1 MPTSQATLIL
11 REVESGEPISAK
23 TRAFQRRRLQ
33 NRFHRFILKAF
44 REQQRKNGL
53 TQKQLAERIDSRP
66 EQVNRWLS
74 ISGNLTLNTIS
85 DLLLGMA
92 VDLDDPSATPLLE
105 LAREVEQEIVPIIVR
120 DAVNALPMIH
130 PVVFVLQ
137 TPEANISQHEAP
149 ANTQQQS
156 AASSVDAATLSYL
169 MQKKVSDLGAF
180 VNERSA
186 TT

>member
-11 REVESGEPISAK
+11 REVERGQPISAR

-33 NRFHRFILKAF
+33 NRFHRFILKTF
-44 REQQRKNGL
+44 REQQRKGL

-66 EQVNRWLS
+66 EQINRWLS
-74 ISGNLTLNTIS
+74 IPGNLTLNTIS

-105 LAREVEQEIVPIIVR
+105 LAREVEQEIVPISVR
-120 DAVNALPMIH
+120 EAVNALPMIH
-130 PVVFVLQ
+130 PAVFVLQ
-137 TPEANISQHEAP
+137 IPEANISQHEAP
-149 ANTQQQS
+149 ANTQHQS

-169 MQKKVSDLGAF
+169 MQKKVSDIGAF

>member
-11 REVESGEPISAK
+11 REVEHGKPISAK

-33 NRFHRFILKAF
+33 NRFHRFILRTF

-92 VDLDDPSATPLLE
+92 VDLDDPSATPLLD
-105 LAREVEQEIVPIIVR
+105 LAHESEQETGLPTIIIR
-120 DAVNALPMIH
+120 EAILNALSVEP
-130 PVVFVLQ
+130 PVAFIRLAEPNVA
-137 TPEANISQHEAP
+137 TKEAV
-149 ANTQQQS
+149 ANTYQQS
-156 AASSVDAATLSYL
+156 IGHSFDIG
-169 MQKKVSDLGAF
+169 QLGRSIPKGF
-180 VNERSA
+180 DFQPSERRP
-186 TT
+186 TV